1 MAASSVFTWRFLL
14 IAGAEFLPLAAAWR
28 AGRLRMVD
36 PVGQIGVTW
45 AFMNVCTFIQALG
58 VVMERRAI
66 REWGLA
72 LAGISLPLLLVPPL
86 LTWIG
91 PAAKRR
97 QPWVLAAFASLSVG
111 SLLAFGTG
119 REFTLLS
126 RTTAHAGLALLVL
139 LMMATQFRRS
149 ADPQA
154 AAAEP
159 GWAWIAGGL
168 LAYFLAT
175 LVGRA
180 LAEALMARSVAAARS
195 ASAALS
201 LAYVAAMVAI
211 TVGIRVSA
219 RGVAAREASDHMP
232 SRTPAPLPGR

>member
-1 MAASSVFTWRFLL
+1 MAASSVFTWKFFLV
-14 IAGAEFLPLAAAWR
+14 AGAEFLPLAAAWR
-28 AGRLRMVD
+28 AGRLRPGD
-36 PVGQIGVTW
+36 PAGQIGFAW

-58 VVMERRAI
+58 VLLERRDV
-66 REWGLA
+66 REWGLV

-97 QPWVLAAFASLSVG
+97 QPWVLGAFALLGVG
-111 SLLAFGTG
+111 ALAVFGTG

-126 RTTAHAGLALLVL
+126 RTTAHTGLAALVL

-154 AAAEP
+154 ATAEP

-180 LAEALMARSVAAARS
+180 LSEALIGRSV
-195 ASAALS
+195 
-201 LAYVAAMVAI
+201 VAATTTNRALLVTYAVSMVAI
-211 TVGIRVSA
+211 AGGIWRSVRSPARREGAHRVPP
-219 RGVAAREASDHMP
+219 RI
-232 SRTPAPLPGR
+232 PAPLPGR